1 MTLKEAY
8 ELFYQDVEFKKFQ
21 EDKKVIEIDDEVKV
35 INGVSLRE
43 KNGFI
48 QLVKSHLKEN

>member
-1 MTLKEAY
+1 MTLEEAY
-8 ELFYQDVEFKKFQ
+8 ELFYQDAEFKKFQ
-21 EDKKVIEIDDEVKV
+21 EDKKVIEIDKEVKV
-35 INGVSLRE
+35 INRVFLRE